1 MCFVNTR
8 GMRWA
13 FRAAFL
19 FGLCATLSAQ
29 SVARRDSVHPLT
41 NSLRSTG
48 RAAADLPLDRMLLM
62 LKPTDEQQR
71 QLDALIVA
79 QHDPQ
84 APEYEQWLTPE
95 EFAAPFSPSPRN
107 IAAVV
112 NWLEGQGFVVGE
124 IGRGGRTIEYSGTAS
139 QVEQAFG
146 TEMRHYDREGV
157 THLANA
163 TELTIPAELDE
174 IVAGVASLN
183 DFHAAPQHHT
193 QVNPL
198 TNLSGG
204 AHGLSPGD
212 FSTIY
217 NLAPLWSAG
226 LDDTG
231 QTIAVVGRTNFLMSD
246 VTGFRS
252 MFGLPVNNPQIVLN
266 GVNPGLVSQGEE
278 VEALLDVQW
287 AGAVAKGAT
296 IKFVLSASTNTTGGD
311 MLSSVYIVNNNVAPV
326 LSSSFGL
333 CEAQLGSANTF
344 FNNLWQQAAA
354 QGISVIVASGDSG
367 SAGCDYAGANH
378 PATSGLAVSG
388 IASTPYNL
396 AVGGTQFNEAGA
408 DSAYWDATNS
418 LATYYAT
425 AKAWIPEVV
434 WNESSVSGGLWSGS
448 GGISSIY
455 STPSWQTGTG
465 VPATDPGSSGHHRYM
480 PDVSLSGA
488 SHDPYLVMLNGG
500 LFGVGGTSAA
510 APAFAGIIALRNQ
523 KLNSRAGNP
532 APALYAM
539 ASQFPTVFHDVVTG
553 TNAVPCTAGTAN
565 CTGGMLTGFA
575 AGPGYDLASGL
586 GSVNA
591 YNLVMNWPVGAAT
604 ATGPAITSLS
614 PASLPTS
621 ASNQNLAI
629 TGTGFKTGAKVNF
642 GKPGGTTNSL
652 TPTTVSTTSITVP
665 VAVGTLPGTWTVQVV
680 NTDGL
685 KSVAANLGVTAP
697 APSIVSLSPAS
708 ITGSTAN
715 QTITIT
721 GTNFQA
727 GAKVNLS
734 YAGGAT
740 TSLTPATVSATSVS
754 VAVNVGTTV
763 RTWTLQVVNP
773 DGKTS
778 ATSNL
783 SVTAPAPTITALS
796 PSSLTGS
803 TANQTVT
810 ITGTGFQSG
819 AKINLTYSGGTVSS
833 LSAATLTAT
842 AITVAVNV
850 GTTARTWTLQV
861 VNSDGKSSAVSNLAV
876 TAPAAAPPA
885 PAPVVAAAPAIT
897 TVNPTSLVRAST
909 TQPVTI
915 NGTGFK
921 AGLKIMLTAAGTVTT
936 IQGTAIT
943 SVATGKVVAQVSP
956 GNVARVY
963 SVQVVNSDGKMSNT
977 GSLTVK

>member
-1 MCFVNTR
+1 MGFVNTR

-13 FRAAFL
+13 FRAVFL
-19 FGLCATLSAQ
+19 FGLCTTLSAQ
-29 SVARRDSVHPLT
+29 SVARKDSVHPLT
-41 NSLRSTG
+41 KSLRSTG
-48 RAAADLPLDRMLLM
+48 RAAADLSLDRMLLM
-62 LKPTDEQQR
+62 LKPTDEQQQR
-71 QLDALIVA
+71 LEALIAA

-84 APEYEQWLTPE
+84 APEYEQWVTPE
-95 EFAAPFSPSPRN
+95 EFAARFSPSPQD

-112 NWLEGQGFVVGE
+112 AWLEGQGFVVGE
-124 IGRGGRTIEYSGTAS
+124 VARGGRTIEYSGTAS
-139 QVEQAFG
+139 QVELAFG
-146 TEMRHYDREGV
+146 TEMRHYDRDGV

-163 TELTIPAELDE
+163 TELTIPAELDG
-174 IVAGVASLN
+174 IVGGVVSLN
-183 DFHAAPQHHT
+183 DFHAVPQHHT
-193 QVNPL
+193 QINPL

-217 NLAPLWSAG
+217 NVAPLWSAG
-226 LDDTG
+226 FDGTG
-231 QTIAVVGRTNFLMSD
+231 QTIAIVGRTNFLMSD
-246 VTGFRS
+246 VTGFRT
-252 MFGLPVNNPQIVLN
+252 MFGLPVNTPQIVLN
-266 GVNPGLVSQGEE
+266 GANPGLVSQGEQ

-367 SAGCDYAGANH
+367 SAGCDYGGTNH

-408 DSAYWDATNS
+408 DAAYWNASNNP
-418 LATYYAT
+418 ATYYVT

-434 WNESSVSGGLWSGS
+434 WNDSSASGGLWSGS

-455 STPSWQTGTG
+455 ATPSWQTGPG
-465 VPATDPGSSGHHRYM
+465 VPASDPGSSGHHRYI

-500 LFGVGGTSAA
+500 LIGVGGTSAA
-510 APAFAGIIALRNQ
+510 APSFAGIMALRNQ

-532 APALYAM
+532 ATALYTM
-539 ASQFPTVFHDVVTG
+539 ANQFPTAFHDVVTG
-553 TNAVPCTAGTAN
+553 TNAVPCTAGTPN
-565 CTGGMLTGFA
+565 CVGGMLTGFA
-575 AGPGYDLASGL
+575 AGPGYDMASGL

-591 YNLVMNWPVGAAT
+591 YNLVMNWPVAAV
-604 ATGPAITSLS
+604 AANGPAITSLS

-621 ASNQNLAI
+621 SATQNLTI
-629 TGTGFKTGAKVNF
+629 TGTGFKVGAKVNL
-642 GKPGGTTNSL
+642 GKVGGTTSSL
-652 TPTTVSTTSITVP
+652 TPTTVSTTSTTVP
-665 VAVGTLPGTWTVQVV
+665 VAVGTLPGTWTVQIV
-680 NTDGL
+680 NSDGL
-685 KSVAANLGVTAP
+685 KSAAANLSVTAP
-697 APSIVSLSPAS
+697 APSITSLSPAS
-708 ITGSTAN
+708 IIGSTAN
-715 QTITIT
+715 QNITIA

-740 TSLTPATVSATSVS
+740 TSLTPATVTATSIA

-763 RTWTLQVVNP
+763 RTWTLQALNP

-783 SVTAPAPTITALS
+783 AVTAPAPTITSLS

-810 ITGTGFQSG
+810 IAGTGFQSG
-819 AKINLTYSGGTVSS
+819 AKINLTYPGGAVAS
-833 LSAATLTAT
+833 LLPTTLTAT
-842 AITVAVNV
+842 AITVATNV

-861 VNSDGKSSAVSNLAV
+861 VNADGKSSATANLVV
-876 TAPAAAPPA
+876 TAPVAVPPA
-885 PAPVVAAAPAIT
+885 PAPVVSAAPAIT
-897 TVNPTSLVRAST
+897 TVSPTSLVRST
-909 TQPVTI
+909 TTQAVTI

-921 AGLKIMLTAAGTVTT
+921 AGLKIVLTAGGTATT
-936 IQGTAIT
+936 IQGAAIT
-943 SVATGKVVAQVSP
+943 SVAGTKIVAQMSP
-956 GNVARVY
+956 GNIARVY
-963 SVQVVNSDGKMSNT
+963 TVQVINSDGKASNT